1 MAIAPR
7 VHAALHLKAPAQLP
21 ADFCLN
27 FWQWEKALT
36 FVARLAIL
44 IAMGATIYE
53 VVGPAKKAEY
63 KRLELEIQKIL
74 GPNCEFNQEGIKF
87 QFPDPQVIKYV
98 TAEK

>member
-1 MAIAPR
+1 M
-7 VHAALHLKAPAQLP
+7 
-21 ADFCLN
+21 
-27 FWQWEKALT
+27 
-36 FVARLAIL
+36 ARLAIL